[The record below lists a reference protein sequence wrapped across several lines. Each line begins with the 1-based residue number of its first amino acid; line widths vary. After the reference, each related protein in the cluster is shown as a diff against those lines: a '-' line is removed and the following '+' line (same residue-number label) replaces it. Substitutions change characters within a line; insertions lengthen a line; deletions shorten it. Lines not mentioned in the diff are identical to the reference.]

1 MDEMDEQSELG
12 LECCL
17 EVSEALTKTLDD
29 LQPML
34 EAKYPIGDV
43 AVRYNVAQ
51 AMIYAAIDIYTEEN
65 PLGEDDMSSLYSHVI
80 FLIRGAQEA
89 CGSGLEPEE
98 PSDSED

>member
-1 MDEMDEQSELG
+1 MDEMDEQDFSEQCELG

-43 AVRYNVAQ
+43 AVRYSVAQ
-51 AMIYAAIDIYTEEN
+51 AMLYTAIDIQIEN
-65 PLGEDDMSSLYSHVI
+65 NPFGEDELEGLYKHVT

-89 CGSGLEPEE
+89 CGSGLEPKE
-98 PSDSED
+98 P